1 MIDGVGGAEAIALEE
16 GVKVE
21 GLAEPFVGEDGGDFA
36 GGARDG
42 GGETA
47 YAEGGTIDEKVELVG
62 GGTAVRTAVEVD
74 GEAPILD
81 DGRGDGDQRHRA
93 FADDDVRIVYVTIGG
108 EAVLVEFA
116 EESIGAVVLAD
127 G

>member
-1 MIDGVGGAEAIALEE
+1 M
-16 GVKVE
+16 
-21 GLAEPFVGEDGGDFA
+21 EPFVGEDGGDYA

-47 YAEGGTIDEKVELVG
+47 YAEGGTVDEEVELVG

-81 DGRGDGDQRHRA
+81 DGRGDGDHRHRT
-93 FADDDVRIVYVTIGG
+93 FADDDARIVYVTIGG
-108 EAVLVEFA
+108 KTVFVEFA
-116 EESIGAVVLAD
+116 EKSIGTIMLAD

>member
-1 MIDGVGGAEAIALEE
+1 MRDCVIIVGSAVGGCLES
-16 GVKVE
+16 
-21 GLAEPFVGEDGGDFA
+21 FVGEDGGDFA

-47 YAEGGTIDEKVELVG
+47 YAEGGTVDEEVELVG
-62 GGTAVRTAVEVD
+62 GGTAVRTAVEGD
-74 GEAPILD
+74 REETIGYA
-81 DGRGDGDQRHRA
+81 GRGDGDHRHRA

-108 EAVLVEFA
+108 KAVLVEFA
-116 EESIGAVVLAD
+116 EESIGTIMLAD

>member
-1 MIDGVGGAEAIALEE
+1 M
-16 GVKVE
+16 
-21 GLAEPFVGEDGGDFA
+21 EPFVGEDGGDFA

-47 YAEGGTIDEKVELVG
+47 YAEGRRVDKKEESVSG
-62 GGTAVRTAVEVD
+62 GAFISMAVEVD

-81 DGRGDGDQRHRA
+81 DGRGDGDHRHRA

-108 EAVLVEFA
+108 KAVLVEFA
-116 EESIGAVVLAD
+116 EESIGTIMLAD

>member
-1 MIDGVGGAEAIALEE
+1 M
-16 GVKVE
+16 
-21 GLAEPFVGEDGGDFA
+21 EPFGREDGGEET
-36 GGARDG
+36 GGAGDG

-47 YAEGGTIDEKVELVG
+47 CAEGGTVDEEVELVG

-93 FADDDVRIVYVTIGG
+93 FADDDVRIVYVTLGG
-108 EAVLVEFA
+108 KAVLVEFA
-116 EESIGAVVLAD
+116 EESIGTIMLAD